1 MSKAADDTRELKAR
15 AFMANLRDEFKPF
28 IPRDFIAE
36 VTITECVEKDGA
48 FDMTGSVGTISPT
61 GKEKTFKYVS
71 VVNVDTEGN
80 PFLSKLQVSE
90 L

>member
-1 MSKAADDTRELKAR
+1 MSKAAEDARELKAR
-15 AFMANLRDEFKPF
+15 AYMTGLRDEFKPF
-28 IPRDFIAE
+28 IPRDLIE
-36 VTITECVEKDGA
+36 KVTITECVEKGGA
-48 FDMTGSVGTISPT
+48 FDLTGSVCTLSPT

-71 VVNVDTEGN
+71 VVNLDEEGN

>member
-1 MSKAADDTRELKAR
+1 MSKAAEDRELKAR
-15 AFMANLRDEFKPF
+15 TFMSNLRSEFKPF

-48 FDMTGSVGTISPT
+48 FDLTGSVGTISPT

-71 VVNVDTEGN
+71 VVNLDEEGS

>member
-1 MSKAADDTRELKAR
+1 MSKAAEDRELKAR
-15 AFMANLRDEFKPF
+15 NFMSNLRTEFKPF

-48 FDMTGSVGTISPT
+48 FDLTGSVGTISPT

-71 VVNVDTEGN
+71 VVNLDEEGN

>member
-1 MSKAADDTRELKAR
+1 MSKAAEDRELKAR
-15 AFMANLRDEFKPF
+15 TFMSNLRTEFKPF

-48 FDMTGSVGTISPT
+48 FDLTGSVGTISPT

-71 VVNVDTEGN
+71 VVNLDEEGN

>member
-1 MSKAADDTRELKAR
+1 MSKAVEDNREVKAR
-15 AFMANLRDEFKPF
+15 AFMTGLRAEFKPF

-36 VTITECVEKDGA
+36 VTITDCVEKDGA

-80 PFLSKLQVSE
+80 AFLSKLQVSE

>member
-1 MSKAADDTRELKAR
+1 MSKAAEDRELKAR
-15 AFMANLRDEFKPF
+15 NFMSNLRSEFKPF

-48 FDMTGSVGTISPT
+48 FDLTGSVGTISPT

-71 VVNVDTEGN
+71 VVNLDEEGN

>member
-1 MSKAADDTRELKAR
+1 MSKAAEDRELKAR
-15 AFMANLRDEFKPF
+15 TFMSNLRSEFKPF

-48 FDMTGSVGTISPT
+48 FDLTGSVGTISPT

-71 VVNVDTEGN
+71 VVNLDEEGN